1 MHIHQRFMLKNPV
14 DLITKDHISI
24 QRVHL
29 GVARWCAYQAC
40 VFLVLLYYSLSGLS
54 ALNVLF
60 GKTTLAM

>member
-1 MHIHQRFMLKNPV
+1 M

-29 GVARWCAYQAC
+29 GVAQWWCAYQAC
-40 VFLVLLYYSLSGLS
+40 VFPVLLYYSLSGLS